1 MGFGGSL
8 RLAVLLCWVLAEVVS
23 YSPWSFPLR
32 GDSGVLRVQ
41 GDSSWSWPRVPSFS
55 QPSPWAWVDVSQ
67 LQAAAPLHP
76 VAVQCQEAQVVVTV
90 HRDLFGTGHL
100 VKAAD
105 LTLGSA
111 ACLPVAQGAA
121 AESTVTFVA
130 GLHECGST
138 LQMTPDSLIYKT
150 NLSYKPTPSGNLV
163 IVRTN
168 PAVVP
173 IECHYPR
180 KSNVSSNAVWP
191 TWAPF
196 RSSLSAEERLTFS
209 LRLMTD
215 DWSTERLSNGFQ
227 LGESLHLQADV
238 ASGGHVPLRL
248 FVDDCVA
255 TLSPDRNSSPRYALI
270 DLSGCLVDGRSDDTT
285 SAFISPRLRQDMLQ
299 FTVDAFKFA
308 GDDRNLIY
316 ITCHLKVSPADQ
328 APDPLNKACSFN
340 KASSLWAPVEGTGDI
355 CSCCEMGN
363 CPWYG
368 ASSRRINP
376 PSRWPG
382 RRLKRDI
389 PSNQGVSSKA
399 AEAEVSLG
407 PLVILDPARGLWS
420 SSGGLAPAGKTSHG
434 VAEGLPMPVQVAV
447 LTAATVLSFTALALF
462 LVSRKSSCPPG
473 VSL

>member
-1 MGFGGSL
+1 MGSGGSL
-8 RLAVLLCWVLAEVVS
+8 GVALLCWVLAAAAS
-23 YSPWSFPLR
+23 YSPWGFPQRDL
-32 GDSGVLRVQ
+32 GVLRVR
-41 GDSSWSWPRVPSFS
+41 GDSSWSWPHVPSFS

-90 HRDLFGTGHL
+90 HRDLFGTGRL

-111 ACLPVAQGAA
+111 ACLPVAQSA

-150 NLSYKPTPSGNLV
+150 SLSYKPTPSGNLV

-168 PAVVP
+168 AAVVP

-180 KSNVSSNAVWP
+180 KSNVSSNAIRP
-191 TWAPF
+191 TWVPF
-196 RSSLSAEERLTFS
+196 RSTLSAEERLTFS
-209 LRLMTD
+209 LRLMND
-215 DWSTERLSNGFQ
+215 DWSSERLSNGFQ

-238 ASGGHVPLRL
+238 ASGHHVPLRL

-285 SAFISPRLRQDMLQ
+285 SAFISPRPRQETLQ
-299 FTVDAFKFA
+299 FVVDAFKFA

-328 APDPLNKACSFN
+328 APNPLNKACSFN

-355 CSCCEMGN
+355 CSCCETGN
-363 CPWYG
+363 CPLYG
-368 ASSRRINP
+368 GYSRRINP
-376 PSRWPG
+376 PARWLG

-389 PSNQGVSSKA
+389 ASRQGGSSRA
-399 AEAEVSLG
+399 AEAEVSVG
-407 PLVILDPARGLWS
+407 PLLILDSAQGLWS
-420 SSGGLAPAGKTSHG
+420 SSGGLAPAGKTPHG
-434 VAEGLPMPVQVAV
+434 AAEGLPMLVQVAM
-447 LTAATVLSFTALALF
+447 LTAATVLSLTALGLF
-462 LVSRKSSCPPG
+462 LVCRKCSCPPG

>member
-1 MGFGGSL
+1 MGSGSSL
-8 RLAVLLCWVLAEVVS
+8 GVVLFCWVLAEAAS
-23 YSPWSFPLR
+23 HSPWGFPQW
-32 GDSGVLRVQ
+32 DSGVLRVR
-41 GDSSWSWPRVPSFS
+41 GDSSWSRPRVPSFS

-90 HRDLFGTGHL
+90 HRELFGTGRL
-100 VKAAD
+100 VKAMD

-111 ACLPVAQGAA
+111 ACLPVAQSA

-138 LQMTPDSLIYKT
+138 LQVTPDSLIYKT
-150 NLSYKPTPSGNLV
+150 ILSYKPTPGDLV

-168 PAVVP
+168 AAVVP

-180 KSNVSSNAVWP
+180 KSNVSSNAIRP
-191 TWAPF
+191 TWVPF
-196 RSSLSAEERLTFS
+196 RSTLSAEERLTFS
-209 LRLMTD
+209 LRLMND

-238 ASGGHVPLRL
+238 ASGDHVPLRL

-255 TLSPDRNSSPRYALI
+255 TLSPDRNSSPRYAFI

-285 SAFISPRLRQDMLQ
+285 SAFISPRPRQETLQ
-299 FTVDAFKFA
+299 FVVDAFKFA

-328 APDPLNKACSFN
+328 APNPLNKACSFN

-355 CSCCEMGN
+355 CSCCETGN
-363 CPWYG
+363 CALYG
-368 ASSRRINP
+368 GYSRRINP
-376 PSRWPG
+376 PARWPR

-389 PSNQGVSSKA
+389 PSKQGGSSGA
-399 AEAEVSLG
+399 AEAEVSVG
-407 PLVILDPARGLWS
+407 PLLILDPAQGLWS
-420 SSGGLAPAGKTSHG
+420 SLGGLAPAGKTPHG
-434 VAEGLPMPVQVAV
+434 AAEGLPMLVQVAM
-447 LTAATVLSFTALALF
+447 LTAATVLSLTALGLF
-462 LVSRKSSCPPG
+462 LACRKCSCPPG

>member
-1 MGFGGSL
+1 MGPGG
-8 RLAVLLCWVLAEVVS
+8 RLGFAVFCWVLAEAVS
-23 YSPWSFPLR
+23 SSPWRFPPR
-32 GDSGVLRVQ
+32 GSGVLEVR
-41 GDSSWSWPRVPSFS
+41 GDSSWSRPRVPSFS
-55 QPSPWAWVDVSQ
+55 RPSPWAWVDVSQ

-76 VAVQCQEAQVVVTV
+76 VAVECQEAQVVVTV

-100 VKAAD
+100 VKAGD

-121 AESTVTFVA
+121 ESTVTFVA
-130 GLHECGST
+130 GLHECGSS

-150 NLSYKPTPSGNLV
+150 SLSYKPTPSGNLV

-168 PAVVP
+168 PAVVAL
-173 IECHYPR
+173 ECHYPR
-180 KSNVSSNAVWP
+180 RSNVSSNGVRP

-196 RSSLSAEERLTFS
+196 RSTLLAEERLTFS

-255 TLSPDRNSSPRYALI
+255 TLSPDRTSSPRYALI
-270 DLSGCLVDGRSDDTT
+270 ELSGCLVDGRSDDSS
-285 SAFISPRLRQDMLQ
+285 SAFISPRLRQDTLR
-299 FTVDAFKFA
+299 FTVDAFRFA

-328 APDPLNKACSFN
+328 APTALNKACSFN

-355 CSCCEMGN
+355 CSCCETGN
-363 CPWYG
+363 CPSHG
-368 ASSRRINP
+368 GSSRRIHP
-376 PSRWPG
+376 PAGWPG

-389 PSNQGVSSKA
+389 PSKQSGSSMA

-420 SSGGLAPAGKTSHG
+420 SSGGLAPAGKTPHG
-434 VAEGLPMPVQVAV
+434 AAEGLPVLVQVAV
-447 LTAATVLSFTALALF
+447 LTAAAVLTLTALGVF
-462 LVSRKSSCPPG
+462 LGCRRCSCPPG